1 MYQADMKQDIAR
13 FSGGLEE
20 LRKNLK
26 EVVLAQNDKKVD
38 KINED
43 VVTID
48 VKVDGSR
55 SILGHKTK

>member
-1 MYQADMKQDIAR
+1 MYQEDMTQDIAR
-13 FSGGLEE
+13 FSGRLEE
-20 LRKNLK
+20 QRKNSK

-55 SILGHKTK
+55 SILGHKTE

>member
-1 MYQADMKQDIAR
+1 MQQDIAR
-13 FSGGLEE
+13 VSGGPEE

-55 SILGHKTK
+55 SILGHKTE

>member
-1 MYQADMKQDIAR
+1 MYWADMKQDIAR
-13 FSGGLEE
+13 FSGRLEE

-26 EVVLAQNDKKVD
+26 EVVFAQNDKKVD

-55 SILGHKTK
+55 SILDHKTK

>member
-1 MYQADMKQDIAR
+1 MKQDIAR

-38 KINED
+38 KIYED
-43 VVTID
+43 VVTIN

>member
-1 MYQADMKQDIAR
+1 MKQDIAR
-13 FSGGLEE
+13 FSGRLEK

-38 KINED
+38 KIYED

-55 SILGHKTK
+55 SILGHKTE